1 MASEAV
7 QPSIDNGVVK
17 SNIRQIAENTMHVAA
32 YFDGDPQRA
41 KAAEDAISGKDSSPN
56 MEDDEIREL
65 SAAKEGAAKSGET
78 EITRL
83 ETDTTD
89 KNSEIIKELKAAN
102 ERQRDEIRE
111 IRAAKEGAAK
121 SGETE
126 ITRLETDTTDKNS
139 EIIRELKA
147 VNKRQRAEIKARFE
161 PNPETHDHI
170 KNHVNVIL
178 FCGVYDTIPFELFL
192 KFAKKY
198 AKDKNIPFEMPIMVQ
213 YGKFC
218 WAHVLGGCN
227 CHGQYCKHGHHLPG
241 NMLNPEIVKFALDHF
256 VPQMKKYYLLTYRK
270 WEERGDARWM
280 IPNQLTDSYPR

>member
-65 SAAKEGAAKSGET
+65 S
-78 EITRL
+78 
-83 ETDTTD
+83 
-89 KNSEIIKELKAAN
+89 
-102 ERQRDEIRE
+102 
-111 IRAAKEGAAK
+111 AAKEGAAK